1 MGALRERYCALDA
14 RLQRSDELDTC
25 SSFVRSLVGSQ
36 PRLHARVKD
45 RCLKYDEDDIEIVLD
60 DYEAIA
66 RSVSR
71 DRIK

>member
-1 MGALRERYCALDA
+1 MRWTRDCSDPTNWTRALR
-14 RLQRSDELDTC
+14 
-25 SSFVRSLVGSQ
+25 SFVRSLVGSQ